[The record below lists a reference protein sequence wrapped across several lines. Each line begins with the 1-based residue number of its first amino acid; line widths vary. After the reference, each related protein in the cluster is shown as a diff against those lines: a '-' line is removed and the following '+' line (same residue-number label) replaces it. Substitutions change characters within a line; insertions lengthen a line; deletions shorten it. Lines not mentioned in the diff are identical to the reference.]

1 MDAKPVAIRIPMID
15 LGRQHASLEVELL
28 AGLKDVIAGS
38 RFIGGVEVKELEAQI
53 AARIGVAH
61 GIAVA
66 SGTDAIHLALRAA
79 GIGPGDEVITSP
91 FTFAATAGAICQAG
105 ARPVFADIDPVTL
118 NIDPQ
123 SVQQA
128 LTPRTR
134 ALLPVHL
141 FGQPAEMPAL
151 LALAER
157 EGLAVIEDCAQSF
170 GASLGG
176 VATGAFGQAGTFSFY
191 PTKNLGGCG
200 DGGMVVTDSEELATT
215 IRRLAN
221 HGAGA
226 PQEYV
231 ESGFNSR
238 LDTFQALVLLLKLRH
253 IDAWNEGR
261 RRNAARYDAL
271 LEGLPLQR
279 PGTAPGRVHVFH
291 HYTVLVDQRDA
302 VADKLRHAGIGSAL
316 FYPRAL
322 HQQPAFAAF
331 APAQP
336 LPVAEDAA
344 RRCLSLPVYP
354 ELRDDEIEA
363 VAAALAQAVDG

>member
-1 MDAKPVAIRIPMID
+1 MID
-15 LGRQHASLEVELL
+15 LGRQHAAIEAELL
-28 AGLKDVIAGS
+28 AGIKDVIAGA
-38 RFIGGVEVKELEAQI
+38 RFIGGVEVKELEAEM

-61 GIAVA
+61 GVAVA

-79 GIGPGDEVITSP
+79 GVGPGDEVITSP

-118 NIDPQ
+118 NIDPH
-123 SVQQA
+123 SVEQA
-128 LTPRTR
+128 LTPHTR

-141 FGQPAEMPAL
+141 FGQAAEMPAL

-170 GASLGG
+170 GASLNG

-200 DGGMVVTDSEELATT
+200 DGGLVVTDSDEMAAAV
-215 IRRLAN
+215 RRLAN
-221 HGAGA
+221 HGVGA
-226 PQEYV
+226 PQEYL
-231 ESGFNSR
+231 EPGFNSR
-238 LDTFQALVLLLKLRH
+238 LDTFQAVALLIKLRH

-261 RRNAARYDAL
+261 RRIAARYDAL

-279 PGTAPGRVHVFH
+279 PATAPGRVHVFH

-302 VADKLRHAGIGSAL
+302 VAEKLRGAGIGNAL

-322 HQQPAFAAF
+322 HQQPAFAPF

-354 ELRDDEIEA
+354 ELRDDEVQA